1 MRRGPVAGGSG
12 RARGLLPRARV
23 PTRLVPG
30 RVVPRTLRGRRRTV
44 QALMLAAV
52 FALAPATWMHAVAD
66 SRTGTVADAPEHEVA
81 VVFGAGLWKG
91 RPTPYLAHR
100 LDTAAEL
107 YRAGKVKVVLVTGDN
122 SRAEYDEPDAMR
134 AYLVRQG
141 VPDGRIVS
149 DYAGFDTWDSCVRA
163 KKIFGVDRA
172 VLVTQG
178 FHIKRAIA
186 LCDAAGIESYG
197 VGVAEPHDS
206 VWYYGGARELFAA
219 GKAALDVA
227 LRPDPHFLGPEE
239 TGVTEALASA
249 GTVP

>member
-1 MRRGPVAGGSG
+1 MRSLPLRNLRKLS
-12 RARGLLPRARV
+12 LLPSSR
-23 PTRLVPG
+23 
-30 RVVPRTLRGRRRTV
+30 RGRRRAV
-44 QALMLAAV
+44 QAVMLGCV
-52 FALAPATWMHAVAD
+52 LALAPATWLHAVAD
-66 SRTGTVADAPEHEVA
+66 SRIRAVADVPARDVA

-107 YRAGKVKVVLVTGDN
+107 YRTGKVKVVLVTGDN

-134 AYLVRQG
+134 AYLTARG
-141 VPDGRIVS
+141 VPAGRIVS

-186 LCDAAGIESYG
+186 LCESAGVESYG
-197 VGVAEPHDS
+197 VGVAEPQDAT
-206 VWYYGGARELFAA
+206 WYYGGAREMFAA
-219 GKAALDVA
+219 GKAALDA
-227 LRPDPHFLGPEE
+227 AFEPDPRFLGRQER
-239 TGVTEALASA
+239 GVTEALASA
-249 GTVP
+249 GTP